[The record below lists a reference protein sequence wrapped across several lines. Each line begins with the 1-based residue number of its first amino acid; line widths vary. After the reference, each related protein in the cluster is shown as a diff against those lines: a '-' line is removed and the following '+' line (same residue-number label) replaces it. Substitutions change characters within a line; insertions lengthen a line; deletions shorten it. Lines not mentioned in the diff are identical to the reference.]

1 MIRRLPKLRGHWCK
15 LAAIGGAAALALA
28 AGWGGVAYA
37 QQTPLVGGYSTSASG
52 SSAQTPTT
60 SSEPGFIKNL
70 HITGFVQNTSATWV
84 NSSAMEY
91 NKDRWGKLNRNSLAA
106 ERNLLQ
112 IDVNDD
118 FTENDSM
125 FLRAWFVYEPN
136 YPWETGCLNGNP
148 FGAGPLASD
157 SLHLGLLQRLRHP

>member
-1 MIRRLPKLRGHWCK
+1 VV
-15 LAAIGGAAALALA
+15 
-28 AGWGGVAYA
+28 VARPRPA
-37 QQTPLVGGYSTSASG
+37 
-52 SSAQTPTT
+52 
-60 SSEPGFIKNL
+60 FIKNL

-91 NKDRWGKLNRNSLAA
+91 NKDRWGKLNRNSLAS

-125 FLRAWFVYEPN
+125 FLRVR
-136 YPWETGCLNGNP
+136 TQL
-148 FGAGPLASD
+148 
-157 SLHLGLLQRLRHP
+157 SLGDRVS

>member
-1 MIRRLPKLRGHWCK
+1 MTRTSRKRNVWRTL
-15 LAAIGGAAALALA
+15 LALSASAVAAAAVAVLIGLS
-28 AGWGGVAYA
+28 AGTSWAQAGG
-37 QQTPLVGGYSTSASG
+37 GTSN
-52 SSAQTPTT
+52 
-60 SSEPGFIKNL
+60 EPSFIKNL
-70 HITGFVQNTSATWV
+70 HITGFLQNTSATWV

-136 YPWETGCLNGNP
+136 YPWETGCDNANP
-148 FGAGPLASD
+148 TGARTHRSDPLQR
-157 SLHLGLLQRLRHP
+157 GLLQSVRHP